1 MNFLSAPP
9 LAQPELSK
17 AKIVAQSAHDCLID
31 EIMTWPK
38 PGLVS
43 HVDSGSHRDMSVT
56 TFIKSASAIEPFF
69 ESLYAAGHRNAALS
83 ELRRIGLAAERAMLE
98 ATNGVN
104 THRGAIWGLGLLCAA
119 AGWRAGNDATMSCGE
134 VVRTVWGEAIRAT
147 PVVATSNGGRV
158 CAQYGVGGARLE
170 AANGFPVVHKIG
182 VAALRSS
189 RHANPTHT
197 EAARVQCC
205 MALIAAVDDTNLL
218 HRGGVEGLRHA
229 QESARAFLC
238 DGGVNVPGWKIRAAA
253 MHADFVARNLSPG
266 GAADGLAMSLFV
278 EKIDP
283 FDERF

>member
-1 MNFLSAPP
+1 MNFLGAPP
-9 LAQPELSK
+9 LVQPELSE
-17 AKIVAQSAHDCLID
+17 AKIVAQSAHDCLMD
-31 EIMTWPK
+31 EVMTWPK

-43 HVDSGSHRDMSVT
+43 HVDNGSHRDMSVS
-56 TFIKSASAIEPFF
+56 TFIKSASSIEPFF
-69 ESLYAAGHRNAALS
+69 ESLYGAGHRNAALS

-119 AGWRAGNDATMSCGE
+119 AGWRARYDATMSCGE
-134 VVRTVWGEAIRAT
+134 VVRAVWGDAIRAT

-158 CAQYGVGGARLE
+158 CTQYGVGGARLE
-170 AANGFPVVHKIG
+170 AANGFPVVYKIG
-182 VAALRSS
+182 LAALRSS
-189 RHANPTHT
+189 RRANPTHT

-218 HRGGVEGLRHA
+218 HRGGVAGLRHA
-229 QESARAFLC
+229 QESARAFLS

-278 EKIDP
+278 EKIDA